1 MEKKDKR
8 YINETLKKIIDYI
21 NGENPMITKIIS
33 KSFNRLIERMK
44 KSRPIKRK
52 FNDKHELVNAL
63 KRLRNRTINEV
74 KCNQHDKIFSGFT
87 DLYYHIT
94 EYHPETILQS
104 SSGSNSNPIDE
115 KRYMER
121 KIIHRKFNNI
131 VSKIKQKKADYRT
144 VNDWIAAMDML
155 QEFINGQRFIDFS
168 IGEYRWNS
176 MLTFIEQMMM
186 IANKANEMPNIF
198 AKQL

>member
-1 MEKKDKR
+1 MVIHKTNNI
-8 YINETLKKIIDYI
+8 YIYIAAFLKLK
-21 NGENPMITKIIS
+21 EN
-33 KSFNRLIERMK
+33 
-44 KSRPIKRK
+44 
-52 FNDKHELVNAL
+52 V
-63 KRLRNRTINEV
+63 
-74 KCNQHDKIFSGFT
+74 
-87 DLYYHIT
+87 
-94 EYHPETILQS
+94 
-104 SSGSNSNPIDE
+104 
-115 KRYMER
+115 RYMDR
-121 KIIHRKFNNI
+121 KAIHRKFNNI